1 MIKWDTSTGSKTC
14 KIYPFINNL
23 ITCSLKRFTL
33 TRDITSTK
41 NKIEK
46 KLDMEELSAIE
57 GESETDYDGQNL
69 NQESDTNEDKKK
81 LLYSSV
87 KKTTPMREGTEQFDE
102 T

>member
-1 MIKWDTSTGSKTC
+1 MRYFNRKQ
-14 KIYPFINNL
+14 
-23 ITCSLKRFTL
+23 TL
-33 TRDITSTK
+33 DLSGNK

-57 GESETDYDGQNL
+57 GESETDNDGQNF

-87 KKTTPMREGTEQFDE
+87 KKTTPMRDGAYQFEE